1 MTVPAKKV
9 TLSISYIGYDPVNVE
24 ATVGTF
30 VKVVMKESSQTLNE
44 VVVVGYGT
52 QKKESVVGSVQMVK
66 PDELKVP
73 SSQLSTGF
81 AGRLCGCRTA
91 FR

>member
-1 MTVPAKKV
+1 
-9 TLSISYIGYDPVNVE
+9 
-24 ATVGTF
+24 
-30 VKVVMKESSQTLNE
+30 MKWS
-44 VVVVGYGT
+44 VGYGT

-81 AGRLCGCRTA
+81 AGRLAGVVAVQRSGEPGADGADFWIRGIST
-91 FR
+91 FNGTRVH